1 MPYERA
7 RKIEMWFHQAVRPIT
22 EESLNA
28 RQLAAELGVS
38 ISTVQRAVAQLRL
51 WGYLIRSVH
60 AVSGWGY
67 KLLDHHS
74 PQNEEVNS

>member
-7 RKIEMWFHQAVRPIT
+7 GRIEMWFHQAVRPIT

-28 RQLAAELGVS
+28 PQLGVS
-38 ISTVQRAVAQLRL
+38 ISTVQRVVAQLRL
-51 WGYLIRSVH
+51 WGYLIRSVQ
-60 AVSGWGY
+60 ADSGWSY

-74 PQNEEVNS
+74 PQNEDVNS